1 MFEGSLRSSGLW
13 YICEYL
19 SLLLSRIGNLSV
31 STPLTGMKVSLSGG
45 SESRCW
51 AYAWFTVE
59 FRSTTAVSV
68 MAVFRI
74 EVSFRN
80 NEMLLGRDSS
90 DRLKCFLMLV

>member
-1 MFEGSLRSSGLW
+1 MFEGSLRSRGLR

-19 SLLLSRIGNLSV
+19 SLLLSRIGNRSV
-31 STPLTGMKVSLSGG
+31 STPFTGMKVSLSGG
-45 SESRCW
+45 NVSVCW
-51 AYAWFTVE
+51 ARAEFTVE

-80 NEMLLGRDSS
+80 NAILLGRDSS
-90 DRLKCFLMLV
+90 DRLRCF